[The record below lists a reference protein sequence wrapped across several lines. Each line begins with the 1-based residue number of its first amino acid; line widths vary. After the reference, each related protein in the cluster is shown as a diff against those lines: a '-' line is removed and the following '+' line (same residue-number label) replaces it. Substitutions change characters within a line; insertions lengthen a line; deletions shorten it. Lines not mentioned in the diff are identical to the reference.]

1 MLPAD
6 YEPVD
11 FRIHR
16 FYDRHP
22 EGRILTELHSIHR
35 NSDGSAR
42 QYVFKAEVFRDI
54 KSPIPDAT
62 GFAEETVG
70 ISTGPRAS
78 LLETCE
84 TSAIGRAL
92 ANLGFSPKGFR
103 PSAEEMQKASRH
115 SHPSAAHV
123 DENAVPAEKTYGVLD
138 GKPDPF
144 DDRPTRQ
151 PTNQSPVRG
160 LATEKQI
167 NFAKSLARKKGY
179 EAEISGEMTVV
190 EMAKFIDHLKSLED
204 IK

>member
-22 EGRILTELHSIHR
+22 EGRILTDLHTIHR

-42 QYVFKAEVFRDI
+42 QYVFKAEVFRDL

-115 SHPSAAHV
+115 AHPSAAMESHLEAV
-123 DENAVPAEKTYGVLD
+123 SQADAEFAPQATNNA
-138 GKPDPF
+138 
-144 DDRPTRQ
+144 
-151 PTNQSPVRG
+151 PVRG

-167 NFAKSLARKKGY
+167 NFAKALAKKKGY
-179 EAEISGEMTVV
+179 EAEFDPDMSIGEM
-190 EMAKFIDHLKSLED
+190 ARFIDHLKTMAD

>member
-16 FYDRHP
+16 FYDKHP
-22 EGRILTELHSIHR
+22 EGRILTDLHHVAR

-42 QYVFKAEVFRDI
+42 QYIFKAEVFRDP
-54 KSPIPDAT
+54 KSPIPDST

-103 PSAEEMQKASRH
+103 PSAEEMQKASRQN
-115 SHPSAAHV
+115 HPATAHV
-123 DENAVPAEKTYGVLD
+123 DDDAVPAPKTYGAIDNKETV
-138 GKPDPF
+138 
-144 DDRPTRQ
+144 
-151 PTNQSPVRG
+151 VRG
-160 LATEKQI
+160 LATDKQI
-167 NFAKSLARKKGY
+167 NFAKALAKRKGY
-179 EAEISGEMTVV
+179 ETEFDPDMSIGEM
-190 EMAKFIDHLKSLED
+190 ARFIDHLKTMAD